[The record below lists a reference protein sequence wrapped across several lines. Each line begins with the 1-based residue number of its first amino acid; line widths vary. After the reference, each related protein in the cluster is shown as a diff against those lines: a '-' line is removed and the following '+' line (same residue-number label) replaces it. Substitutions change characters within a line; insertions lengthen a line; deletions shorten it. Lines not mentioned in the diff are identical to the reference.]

1 MTTVFLTA
9 LEVQKHLKNA
19 FKISKEYYFPQKT
32 KIQIYT
38 QTKFLI
44 ACEEKNKDF
53 LNMQGQCLNLPHPP
67 IPFSLSLSV
76 SSHIHSFSGRPYRTS
91 CTNKE

>member
-67 IPFSLSLSV
+67 NPFLSLSLCLI
-76 SSHIHSFSGRPYRTS
+76 SHTLFLRKTLQDVLH
-91 CTNKE
+91 

>member
-44 ACEEKNKDF
+44 ACEEKNKLFKHARAMSQSPPPPNPF
-53 LNMQGQCLNLPHPP
+53 L
-67 IPFSLSLSV
+67 SLSLCLI
-76 SSHIHSFSGRPYRTS
+76 SHTLFLRKTLQDVLH
-91 CTNKE
+91 

>member
-9 LEVQKHLKNA
+9 LEVQKHLKMP
-19 FKISKEYYFPQKT
+19 SKFQKNIIFHKKT

-44 ACEEKNKDF
+44 ACEEKNKLF
-53 LNMQGQCLNLPHPP
+53 KHARAMSQSPP
-67 IPFSLSLSV
+67 PPNPFLSLSFCLI
-76 SSHIHSFSGRPYRTS
+76 SHTLFLRKALQDVLH
-91 CTNKE
+91 